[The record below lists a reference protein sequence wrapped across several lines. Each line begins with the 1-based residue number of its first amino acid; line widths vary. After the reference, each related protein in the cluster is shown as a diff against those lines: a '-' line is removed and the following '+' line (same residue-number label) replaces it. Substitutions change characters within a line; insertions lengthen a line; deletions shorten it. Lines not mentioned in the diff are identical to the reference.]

1 LEDHICKGQRITG
14 MTSGQASFPVTAP
27 IFKVQQAGKSAQDE
41 RAQ

>member
-1 LEDHICKGQRITG
+1 LEVHIREGHRITG

-27 IFKVQQAGKSAQDE
+27 IFKFQQAGKSSQDE